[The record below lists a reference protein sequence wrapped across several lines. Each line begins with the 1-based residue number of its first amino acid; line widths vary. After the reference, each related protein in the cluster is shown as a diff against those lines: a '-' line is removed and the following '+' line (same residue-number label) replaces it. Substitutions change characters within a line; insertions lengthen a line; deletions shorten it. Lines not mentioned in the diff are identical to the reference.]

1 MKTGRTIAVALLFI
15 AVWVPIIW
23 FGVVI
28 FLQHPPG

>member
-1 MKTGRTIAVALLFI
+1 MRVVIFGTGMLL
-15 AVWVPIIW
+15 AWAPIIW